1 LKFNT
6 TDEQYLR
13 ERKALSEELGPRELW
28 SVIDH
33 WPLYCGLGN
42 LSRFMAI
49 SDILRST
56 LSVPGHVAEFG
67 SWRGATL
74 LFLAKLL
81 RIYDPHGSKV
91 VHCFE
96 SFEGMAEYSP
106 EDDKLLR
113 FQGQYKGSLGELKD
127 FIELYRMSDELEI
140 HKGLIQE
147 TLPKVL
153 EEDKALSFSFV
164 YLDVDFYEP
173 TRVILEQ
180 IHPRLV
186 KGGVFVFD
194 EWNYNSPE
202 GIVANEFFH
211 ERSEHYEAVSVVNAR
226 QPSLVLR
233 KIRM

>member
-1 LKFNT
+1 MKFKA
-6 TDEQYLR
+6 TDEQYLG
-13 ERKALSEELGPRELW
+13 ERKALSDKYGPRELW

-33 WPLYCGLGN
+33 WPLYCGIGN

-56 LSVPGHVAEFG
+56 LNVPGHVAEFG

-81 RIYDPHGSKV
+81 RIYDPHGAKA

-96 SFEGMAEYSP
+96 SFEGMTEYAP
-106 EDDKLLR
+106 EDDKLLPFR
-113 FQGQYKGSLGELKD
+113 GQYKGSLGELKD
-127 FIELYRMSDELEI
+127 VIALYRMSDEVAI
-140 HKGLIQE
+140 HKGMIQE

-173 TRVILEQ
+173 TRIILEQ
-180 IHPRLV
+180 IHPRLM

-202 GIVANEFFH
+202 GIVANEFF
-211 ERSEHYEAVSVVNAR
+211 RSVSEHYEAESVMSAR

-233 KIRM
+233 KIKM